1 MLVPTQGNATGAA
14 LSWYAI
20 LAITSF
26 NSPEPEKRKRDAA
39 YVMPTLGATRWPG
52 WADAARGWARSG
64 SPSHGSHSEGD
75 TADVCL
81 GLTPK

>member
-52 WADAARGWARSG
+52 
-64 SPSHGSHSEGD
+64 
-75 TADVCL
+75 
-81 GLTPK
+81 